1 MKMSKEEILRMPA
14 GREMDALVAEKIF
27 GWKWIEGLLPW
38 GHPSLIS
45 PEHDRQET
53 RSFIY
58 TDKRK
63 PSGTF
68 PKYSTEVAAAWEI
81 VEMIKAS
88 QTEIRIRGM
97 DWYDGGGWNVEVMD
111 IMSKK
116 VAYESYVETLYPE
129 QGRANVCLAICR
141 VVLLTKLQ

>member
-1 MKMSKEEILRMPA
+1 MKMSKEEILKMPA

-27 GWKWIEGLLPW
+27 GYRWVEGLLAFDQPC
-38 GHPSLIS
+38 LIS
-45 PEHDRQET
+45 PEHYDET
-53 RSFIY
+53 KTPI
-58 TDKRK
+58 TNTNKRK
-63 PSGTF
+63 IGGTF
-68 PKYSTEVAAAWEI
+68 PKYSTEISDAWEV

-111 IMSKK
+111 IMSEK
-116 VAYESYVETLYPE
+116 VTHESYVETLYPE

-141 VVLLTKLQ
+141 VALLTKLQ